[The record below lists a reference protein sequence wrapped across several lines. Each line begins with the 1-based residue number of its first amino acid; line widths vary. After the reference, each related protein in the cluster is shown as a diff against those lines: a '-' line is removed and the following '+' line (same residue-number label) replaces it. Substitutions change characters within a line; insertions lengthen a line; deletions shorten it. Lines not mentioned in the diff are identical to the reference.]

1 MTSKQ
6 AWKPR
11 SQMATTM
18 TTTAFDTGSREP
30 VAMPAAFTCDQTK
43 RRTDTQDRHA
53 YEVREKRN
61 KQRIEES
68 EQKRIANALN
78 RTSEIEYPPL
88 GSTRV
93 SATPALNYRAATGVA
108 SVATA
113 TISSLFPVSLPP
125 PPSTAHAPQP
135 RPAFTYSRA
144 AYAGK
149 EEDDAD
155 PPEEGEEEGD
165 GEEGEED
172 EELNSDISGGRRW
185 GGKNSLY

>member
-11 SQMATTM
+11 SQMA
-18 TTTAFDTGSREP
+18 TTAFDTGSREP

-78 RTSEIEYPPL
+78 RTSEVEYPSL

-125 PPSTAHAPQP
+125 PSTAHAPQP

-155 PPEEGEEEGD
+155 PPEEEGEKEGD
-165 GEEGEED
+165 GEED
-172 EELNSDISGGRRW
+172 EELNADISGGRRW